1 MLTPIREAFN
11 RIALWFQETTG
22 LSEAALGRIGWSL
35 FAVFVLWLVRRVVLI
50 GVRRRTEDVRLR
62 YQWRKGTTYAAVVL
76 GAFVLFRVWFEG
88 FGNLATFFGLLSAG
102 VAIALKDP
110 LVNSVAW
117 LFIVGKRPFAAGDR
131 VAIGAFSGDVIDQ
144 SLFQFT
150 LLETGT
156 NTGAGQ
162 STGRIIHLPNGRVFT
177 EPVINH
183 TQGFPYVWNEL
194 AVLVT
199 FESDWRRAKA
209 HLLEIA
215 NRHDEDLSED
225 AARQVRL
232 AARDYMIFY
241 SKLTPTVY
249 TSVKNS
255 GIELTIRYIVEP
267 RRRRGSEQALWEDI
281 LDWLA
286 EEPHIDLAYPTSRVF
301 KNEIEGKVPFGL
313 DARLGQQPP
322 PSRVGADGDGRAG
335 SAPPDQPGG
344 EQNGAGP
351 ATEPREQ
358 A

>member
-1 MLTPIREAFN
+1 MIASIREFVHQAG
-11 RIALWFQETTG
+11 LWLQETTG
-22 LSEAALGRIGWSL
+22 LGEAALGRLGWTL
-35 FAVFVLWLVRRVVLI
+35 VAVAALWLIRRIVLV
-50 GVRRRTEDVRLR
+50 GLRRRTEDVRVR
-62 YQWRKGTTYAAVVL
+62 YQWRKGTTYAAVIL
-76 GAFVLFRVWFEG
+76 GAFVLFRVWFDG
-88 FGNLATFFGLLSAG
+88 FGNLATFLGLLSAG

-110 LVNSVAW
+110 LVNVVAW

-131 VAIGAFSGDVIDQ
+131 IAVGAFSGDVIDQ

-177 EPVINH
+177 EPVVNH

-199 FESDWRRAKA
+199 FESDWRRAKEQLFA
-209 HLLEIA
+209 IA

-249 TSVKNS
+249 TSVRDS
-255 GIELTIRYIVEP
+255 GIELTIRYIIEP

-281 LDWLA
+281 LDMLA
-286 EEPHIDLAYPTSRVF
+286 AEPHVDLAYPTSRIF
-301 KNEIEGKVPFGL
+301 KNEIEGKIPFGL

-322 PSRVGADGDGRAG
+322 ASRIGANGDGRAG
-335 SAPPDQPGG
+335 SVQAPEAEPDAGG
-344 EQNGAGP
+344 KSA
-351 ATEPREQ
+351 
-358 A
+358 

>member
-1 MLTPIREAFN
+1 MITSIREFVQQAG
-11 RIALWFQETTG
+11 LWLQETTG
-22 LSEAALGRIGWSL
+22 LGEAALSRLGWTL
-35 FAVFVLWLVRRVVLI
+35 VAVAALWLIRRIVLV
-50 GVRRRTEDVRLR
+50 GLRRRTEDVRVR
-62 YQWRKGTTYAAVVL
+62 YQWRKGTTYAAVIL
-76 GAFVLFRVWFEG
+76 GAFVLFRVWFDG
-88 FGNLATFFGLLSAG
+88 FGNLATFLGLLSAG

-110 LVNSVAW
+110 LVNVVAW

-131 VAIGAFSGDVIDQ
+131 IAVGAFSGDVIDQ

-177 EPVINH
+177 EPVVNY

-199 FESDWRRAKA
+199 FESDWRRAKEQLFA
-209 HLLEIA
+209 IA

-249 TSVKNS
+249 TSVKDS
-255 GIELTIRYIVEP
+255 GIELTIRYIIEP

-281 LDWLA
+281 LDMLA
-286 EEPHIDLAYPTSRVF
+286 GEPHVDLAYPTSRVF

-322 PSRVGADGDGRAG
+322 PSRIGANGDGRAG
-335 SAPPDQPGG
+335 SGPVEAPQAEPDAG
-344 EQNGAGP
+344 EKSA
-351 ATEPREQ
+351 
-358 A
+358 

>member
-1 MLTPIREAFN
+1 MLTPVREVLH
-11 RIALWFQETTG
+11 RIGLWLQETTG
-22 LSEAALGRIGWSL
+22 LAEATLGRLGWSL
-35 FAVFVLWLVRRVVLI
+35 LVVAVLWLIRRIVLV
-50 GVRRRTEDVRLR
+50 GLRRRTEDVRVR
-62 YQWRKGTTYAAVVL
+62 YQWRKGTTYAAVIL

-110 LVNSVAW
+110 LVNTVAW

-131 VAIGAFSGDVIDQ
+131 VAVGAFSGDVIDQ

-162 STGRIIHLPNGRVFT
+162 STGRIIHVPNGRVFT
-177 EPVINH
+177 EPVVNH

-199 FESDWRRAKA
+199 FESDWRRAKER
-209 HLLEIA
+209 LLEIA

-249 TSVKNS
+249 TSVKDS
-255 GIELTIRYIVEP
+255 GVELTIRYIIEP
-267 RRRRGSEQALWEDI
+267 RRQRGSEQALWEDI
-281 LDWLA
+281 LDMLA
-286 EEPHIDLAYPTSRVF
+286 SEPHIDLAYPTSRIF
-301 KNEIEGKVPFGL
+301 KNEIEGKIPFGL
-313 DARLGQQPP
+313 DARLGQPAPP
-322 PSRVGADGDGRAG
+322 PRIGADGDGRTG
-335 SAPPDQPGG
+335 SAPAPEAPP
-344 EQNGAGP
+344 P
-351 ATEPREQ
+351 AAEPEKSE
-358 A
+358 

>member
-1 MLTPIREAFN
+1 MLTSARAFLDQ
-11 RIALWFQETTG
+11 IGLWLQESTG
-22 LSEAALGRIGWSL
+22 LSEAALGRLGWSL
-35 FAVFVLWLVRRVVLI
+35 VALLLLWLVRRVVLVV
-50 GVRRRTEDVRLR
+50 VRRRTEDVRVR
-62 YQWRKGTTYAAVVL
+62 YQWRKGTSYAMVVV
-76 GAFVLFRVWFEG
+76 GALVLFRVWFDG
-88 FGNLATFFGLLSAG
+88 FGNLATFLGLLSAG

-110 LVNSVAW
+110 LVNLVAW

-131 VAIGAFSGDVIDQ
+131 LAIGAFSGDVIDQ

-162 STGRIIHLPNGRVFT
+162 STGRIIHVPNGQVFT

-199 FESDWRRAKA
+199 FESDWRRMKTK
-209 HLLEIA
+209 LLEIA

-249 TSVKNS
+249 TSVKDS

-281 LDWLA
+281 LDLLA
-286 EEPHIDLAYPTSRVF
+286 DEPHIDLAYPTSRVF

-313 DARLGQQPP
+313 DARLGAQPP
-322 PSRVGADGDGRAG
+322 PSRVGADGDGRPPTEAG
-335 SAPPDQPGG
+335 APESG
-344 EQNGAGP
+344 ERKP
-351 ATEPREQ
+351 A
-358 A
+358 